1 MTMQYKLGNVY
12 RIKLKYGLSTYV
24 ILVEHLH
31 SFILGFRSMAAPG
44 SDPSVPLNILKGYEH
59 ELVCGCGTTGYQAGI
74 NKLMAEIGE
83 NKPAHERMWRL
94 QNAQG
99 HYNSD
104 AYLNSINSQNN

>member
-1 MTMQYKLGNVY
+1 MQYKLGNVY

-59 ELVCGCGTTGYQAGI
+59 
-74 NKLMAEIGE
+74 
-83 NKPAHERMWRL
+83 
-94 QNAQG
+94 
-99 HYNSD
+99 
-104 AYLNSINSQNN
+104 